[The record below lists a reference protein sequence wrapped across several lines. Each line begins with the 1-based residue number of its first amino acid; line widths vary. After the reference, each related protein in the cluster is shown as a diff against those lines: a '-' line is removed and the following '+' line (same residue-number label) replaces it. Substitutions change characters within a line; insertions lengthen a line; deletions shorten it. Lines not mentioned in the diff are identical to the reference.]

1 MVINE
6 AIQNEINKVREVADY
21 LWKRGWAERN
31 AGNISLDLTGFANV
45 EHLKDERYILQNM
58 PAEAAGKLIF
68 VTGTGERLRNLVDK
82 PEKVACILKI
92 DGEAKGYHIIWGGE
106 GNSEFRPTMEFASH
120 LGIHLFNAQS
130 GNNNR
135 CVLHCHPV
143 ELIAIS
149 HHPFFGL
156 NEDALNKIIWR
167 MLPEVRVFIPRGIC
181 LAPYKITGSK
191 ELADQTVEGLKLRDV
206 VLWSKHGA
214 LTIGR
219 DAQEAFDYMDV
230 ANKGALIYL
239 KCIQA
244 GFTPIGLTDE
254 EIKDLEYLFKI

>member
-1 MVINE
+1 MIINE
-6 AIQNEINKVREVADY
+6 IIQNEIDKVRDVANY
-21 LWKRGWAERN
+21 LWERGWAERN
-31 AGNISLDLTGFANV
+31 AGNISIDLTGLANV
-45 EHLKDERYILQNM
+45 EYLKNEKYVSQEM
-58 PAEAAGKLIF
+58 PAESAGRLIF
-68 VTGTGERLRNLVDK
+68 VTGTGERLRDLVDK
-82 PEKVACILKI
+82 PDKAACILKI
-92 DGEAKGYHIIWGGE
+92 DNEAKGYYIVWGGE
-106 GNSEFRPTMEFASH
+106 GNSKFRPTMEFSSH
-120 LGIHLFNAQS
+120 LGIHLFNEQA

-149 HHPFFGL
+149 HHPFLGF
-156 NEDALNKIIWR
+156 NEEALNKVIWS

-191 ELADQTVEGLKLRDV
+191 ELANQTVEGLKSRDV

-230 ANKGALIYL
+230 ANKGAAIYL
-239 KCIQA
+239 KCIQS
-244 GFTPIGLTDE
+244 GFTPVGLTE
-254 EIKDLEYLFKI
+254 GEISGLEILFKI